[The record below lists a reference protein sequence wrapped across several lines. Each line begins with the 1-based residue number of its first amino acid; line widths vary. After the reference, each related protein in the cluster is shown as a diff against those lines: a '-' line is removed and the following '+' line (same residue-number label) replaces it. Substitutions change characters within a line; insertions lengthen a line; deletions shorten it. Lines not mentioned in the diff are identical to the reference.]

1 MTYILNKTVI
11 LQPTTG
17 RWMPR
22 RPDDISGEGRP
33 IYPAIYQ
40 FQLRWQLMPINDYYD
55 VRNEWE
61 KSITGTVVVELP
73 DPEAS
78 SYVFREFSGCYLQQ
92 PLVGAYFQEH
102 VTDVVLMVTNIN
114 V

>member
-1 MTYILNKTVI
+1 MTYILNGVTI

-22 RPDDISGEGRP
+22 RPDDTSGEGRL

-40 FQLRWQLMPINDYYD
+40 FQLRWQLMSIADYYAIC
-55 VRNEWE
+55 NEWE
-61 KSITGTVVVELP
+61 KSVTGTTVVELP
-73 DPEAS
+73 DPEAAV
-78 SYVFREFSGCYLQQ
+78 YQFREFSGCHLQQ

-102 VTDVVLMVTNIN
+102 VTDVVLVVTNIN